1 MIEAVVIGFLGIA
14 ALVLLPLLLVGL
26 VFKVAFWLIL
36 LPFRL
41 LGALL
46 GVLGGILGAVAG
58 VLAAVGSVVLAIVL
72 GVLGLAG
79 LAFLPVVLLVAGA
92 WLLFRWLRPADPVA
106 AHGS

>member
-41 LGALL
+41 LGAVL
-46 GVLGGILGAVAG
+46 GVLGGLLGAVAG
-58 VLAAVGSVVLAIVL
+58 VFAAVGGVLLAIVL
-72 GVLGLAG
+72 GVLGVAG

-92 WLLFRWLRPADPVA
+92 WMLFRWLRPGERLA
-106 AHGS
+106 AQGS